1 MAVTNLD
8 NDVACSAP
16 RPNVQVTNA
25 KGATGV
31 LKVTVQ
37 AGAGTISRI
46 DFGTPRPVENAS
58 VSVTG
63 GAQNQTGAFSYAPN
77 SPPATVQLVVQSP
90 DRSRATTV
98 PFTVTDGCGTWPTF
112 VGGGAGSF

>member
-31 LKVTVQ
+31 LNVTVQ

-46 DFGTPRPVENAS
+46 DFGTPRPVENGS